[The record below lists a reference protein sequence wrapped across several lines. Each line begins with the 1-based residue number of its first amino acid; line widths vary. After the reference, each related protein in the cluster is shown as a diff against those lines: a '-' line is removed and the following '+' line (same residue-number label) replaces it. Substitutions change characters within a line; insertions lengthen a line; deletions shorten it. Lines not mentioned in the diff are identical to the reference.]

1 MRFQNLQNEH
11 NMHGNDVHDTL
22 TSGPLGLGDEV
33 VGYKLCEGQV
43 QLVKT

>member
-1 MRFQNLQNEH
+1 
-11 NMHGNDVHDTL
+11 MHGNDVHDTL

-43 QLVKT
+43 QLGKA

>member
-1 MRFQNLQNEH
+1 
-11 NMHGNDVHDTL
+11 MHDDEVHDTL

-43 QLVKT
+43 QLGKA